1 MRGKTFSDRIFDV
14 VNYALVSIAI
24 VLVMYP
30 LLYILS
36 SSFSST
42 TAVQAGR
49 VRLWPVEFSL
59 LGYETLLNYRL
70 LWSSVLNSLI
80 YVVAGTGISVSLT
93 LMLAYACSRKDF
105 KPRGILMFLL
115 GFFMIFV
122 PGMIPRYL
130 LVSQLGLMNT
140 RWALLLPSAISVL
153 NVIITRTFFLSN
165 IPDELL
171 EAAQLDGAS
180 DFRFFFQI
188 AIPIST
194 AVIAIN
200 MLFYGVA
207 QWNQYFDA
215 MLFLTSE
222 KLYPLQLILRKVLVL
237 NTVGNDVAI
246 SNIKAYASKAALGE
260 LLKYTLAVVSV
271 VPMLAIYP
279 FVQKYLVKGMLI
291 GSLKG

>member
-1 MRGKTFSDRIFDV
+1 MRRETLSDKIFDI
-14 VNYALVSIAI
+14 VNHTLVILAVI
-24 VLVMYP
+24 LVLYP

-59 LGYETLLNYRL
+59 LGYQTLLHYRL
-70 LWSSVLNSLI
+70 LWSSVLNSLF
-80 YVVAGTGISVSLT
+80 YVVAGTSISVSLT

-115 GFFMIFV
+115 GFLMIFP

-130 LVSQLGLMNT
+130 QVSQLGMMNT
-140 RWALLLPSAISVL
+140 RWALLLPSALSAL
-153 NVIITRTFFLSN
+153 NVIITRTFFQSN

-180 DFRFFFQI
+180 DFQFFFRI
-188 AIPIST
+188 AIPICA

-237 NTVGNDVAI
+237 NSIGNDVAL
-246 SNIKAYASKAALGE
+246 SDIKAYASKAALGE
-260 LLKYTLAVVSV
+260 LLKYSLVVVSV
-271 VPMLAIYP
+271 VPMMLVYP
-279 FVQKYLVKGMLI
+279 FIQKYLVKGMLI